1 MNLKLQLETS
11 APRLER
17 SSFCATKWNKKAGVE
32 DGKGAQI
39 TIIIDITQN
48 PSIMNTIPS
57 ISAFHRLLSL
67 PEPKHPLVSVINLS
81 ESVFLE
87 DEVWK
92 GFVNRFYC
100 VALKREA
107 KGKIRYGQ
115 QHYDYDKGVLSFTAP
130 NQVQYLDLEKMDC
143 DSNGFLLIFHPDILL
158 KHPLNQIISG
168 YGFFSYAVNEALHL
182 SEDEEN
188 NLIEILHKIDRECQH
203 IDRHTQEIIL
213 SQIDL
218 LLNYSNRFYERQ
230 FITRKNSNHQLLVK
244 FEKFMND
251 YFENDSDEKG
261 LLTVHHIAEA
271 MNLSPNY
278 LSDLLR
284 IQTGQNTQ
292 QHIHEKLI
300 SKAKEKLSTTELSV
314 GEIAYQLGFEHAQ
327 SFSTL
332 FKKKTEMS
340 PLAFRRSFN

>member
-1 MNLKLQLETS
+1 
-11 APRLER
+11 
-17 SSFCATKWNKKAGVE
+17 
-32 DGKGAQI
+32 
-39 TIIIDITQN
+39 
-48 PSIMNTIPS
+48 MNTIPS

-81 ESVFLE
+81 ESIFLE
-87 DEVWK
+87 DDVWK

-100 VALKREA
+100 VALKRNA
-107 KGKIRYGQ
+107 TGKIRYGQ

-130 NQVQYLDLEKMDC
+130 NQVQYLDLQNIQC
-143 DSNGFLLIFHPDILL
+143 DSEGHLLIFHEDFLL
-158 KHPLNQIISG
+158 KHPLAQTISS

-188 NLIEILHKIDRECQH
+188 DLIQILNKIDKECQH

-230 FITRKNSNHQLLVK
+230 FITRKNGNHQLLAK
-244 FEKFMND
+244 FEKFLND
-251 YFENDSDEKG
+251 YFDQEQTAEKG
-261 LLTVHHIAEA
+261 LLTVHLVADA

-284 IQTGQNTQ
+284 IHTGQNTQ

-300 SKAKEKLSTTELSV
+300 NKAKEKLSSTQLSV
-314 GEIAYQLGFEHAQ
+314 SEIAYILGFEHAQ

-332 FKKKTEMS
+332 FKKKMQMA
-340 PLAFRRSFN
+340 PLEFRSKFKFN

>member
-1 MNLKLQLETS
+1 MN
-11 APRLER
+11 AI
-17 SSFCATKWNKKAGVE
+17 N
-32 DGKGAQI
+32 
-39 TIIIDITQN
+39 
-48 PSIMNTIPS
+48 S
-57 ISAFHRLLSL
+57 ISEFHRLLSL
-67 PEPKHPLVSVINLS
+67 PEPRHPLVSVINLA
-81 ESVFLE
+81 ESIFLE

-130 NQVQYLDLEKMDC
+130 NQVQYLDLQNMEC
-143 DSNGFLLIFHPDILL
+143 ASGYLLIFHPDFLL
-158 KHPLNQIISG
+158 QHTIANTIGG

-182 SEDEEN
+182 SADEEDD
-188 NLIEILHKIDRECQH
+188 LINIFDK
-203 IDRHTQEIIL
+203 HTQEIIL
-213 SQIDL
+213 TQIEL

-230 FITRKNSNHQLLVK
+230 FITRKNNNSELLLK
-244 FEKFMND
+244 FEHLVD
-251 YFENDSDEKG
+251 AYFNSG
-261 LLTVHHIAEA
+261 IQRLLSVQYIADK

-284 IQTGQNTQ
+284 IHTGQSTQ

-300 SKAKEKLSTTELSV
+300 AKAKESLSTTSLSV
-314 GEIAYQLGFEHAQ
+314 SQIAYALGFEHAQ

-332 FKKKTEMS
+332 FKKKTNLS
-340 PLAFRRSFN
+340 PLEFRAAFN

>member
-1 MNLKLQLETS
+1 MN
-11 APRLER
+11 AI
-17 SSFCATKWNKKAGVE
+17 N
-32 DGKGAQI
+32 
-39 TIIIDITQN
+39 
-48 PSIMNTIPS
+48 S
-57 ISAFHRLLSL
+57 ISEFHRLLSL
-67 PEPKHPLVSVINLS
+67 PEPLHPLVSVINLA
-81 ESVFLE
+81 ESIFLE

-130 NQVQYLDLEKMDC
+130 NQVQHLDLQNMEC
-143 DSNGFLLIFHPDILL
+143 GSGYLLIFHPDFLL
-158 KHPLNQIISG
+158 QHSLATSIGS

-182 SEDEEN
+182 SAEEEDD
-188 NLIEILHKIDRECQH
+188 LIAILNKIDKECSH
-203 IDRHTQEIIL
+203 IDKHTQEIIL
-213 SQIDL
+213 TQIEL

-230 FITRKNSNHQLLVK
+230 FITRRNNNSVLLAK
-244 FEKFMND
+244 FEQLVD
-251 YFENDSDEKG
+251 EYFNSEVHG
-261 LLTVHHIAEA
+261 LLTVQYIANK

-284 IQTGQNTQ
+284 VHTGQSTQ

-300 SKAKEKLSTTELSV
+300 GKAKEKLSTTNLSIS
-314 GEIAYQLGFEHAQ
+314 EIAYALGFEHAQ

-332 FKKKTEMS
+332 FKKKTNLS
-340 PLAFRRSFN
+340 PLAFRAGFN